1 MNKNNSH
8 SERLWSVLQII
19 IGLLFPL
26 LLVAIISCAFPQK
39 SESSVK
45 ETKVTYTS
53 GGVILDGYVFFDKN
67 KEGKRPGILVVHE
80 WWGLNNYALM
90 RAKMLAESGYIAMA
104 VDMFGNG
111 RIAANPNEAQELTMP
126 FYKDPNLAKA
136 RLEAAI
142 SKLKEFEQ
150 ADSNNMAAIGYCFGG
165 SVVLNSAKL
174 GVNLKG
180 VVSFH
185 GGLAG
190 VPPKKD
196 LLKAKILV
204 CHGGNDQFVPQK
216 DIDLFKQQLDAIG
229 AIYSFKIYPDA
240 THAFTNPDATRVGKE
255 FAMPI
260 EYNEAADKKSWNDMI
275 LFFNDL
281 FKN

>member
-1 MNKNNSH
+1 MNKNYSH

-19 IGLLFPL
+19 ISLLFPL

-45 ETKVTYTS
+45 KTKVTYTS
-53 GGVILDGYVFFDKN
+53 GNVILDGYVFFDKN
-67 KEGKRPGILVVHE
+67 KAGKRPGILVVHE

-126 FYKDPNLAKA
+126 FYKDPYLAKA

-174 GVNLKG
+174 GVDLKG
-180 VVSFH
+180 VVIFH

-216 DIDLFKQQLDAIG
+216 DIDIFKQQLDAIG
-229 AIYSFKIYPDA
+229 ANYLFKIYPDA
-240 THAFTNPDATRVGKE
+240 AHAFTNPDATRIGKE
-255 FAMPI
+255 FNMPI

-275 LFFNDL
+275 LFFHDL
-281 FKN
+281 FKI